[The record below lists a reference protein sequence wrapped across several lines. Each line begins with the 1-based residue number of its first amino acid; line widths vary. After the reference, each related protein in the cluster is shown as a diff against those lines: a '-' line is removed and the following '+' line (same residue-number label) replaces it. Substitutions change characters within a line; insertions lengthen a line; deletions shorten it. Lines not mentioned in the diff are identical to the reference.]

1 MPRVNIQFKCEAAAS
16 SISAFALSSW
26 WKKWAI
32 SGFYTPLNVALFFLL
47 SISFSW
53 PFCADK
59 CPLKIKGCTF
69 TRLSEET
76 VIRFIGGK
84 LVTQQKN
91 VPLSIFF
98 LSEAAAGG
106 EKKSIWDMFIKQ
118 NSKSIPNNPMVYRE
132 TAPIHFAVT
141 CG

>member
-1 MPRVNIQFKCEAAAS
+1 MRGGGLVDKRLRSFLLVEEVSNIWILHPIKRCTF
-16 SISAFALSSW
+16 
-26 WKKWAI
+26 
-32 SGFYTPLNVALFFLL
+32 FFLL

-69 TRLSEET
+69 TRLSEVS

-132 TAPIHFAVT
+132 TAPIRYAVT